1 MSKIFVGG
9 EWRDLEPQLTNDV
22 NQLKTSVADK
32 LDASSI
38 LRMVP
43 TANSVQQV
51 LAFQYTLGNES
62 WSLVA
67 TGYISHAS
75 LDVTNASHIRVC
87 MYRTSTYP
95 KCYGNHVFA
104 IDASFLGYIFTL
116 KNTSGATVCKL
127 SKKHST
133 SHLVDEI
140 GTGYPVTY
148 IFDDY
153 VPIPKQLDV
162 ATMDTMS
169 VVYPLSTGMNPEF
182 SLSKMKFVYPNYN
195 ASTWEDQAE
204 LDAMAITFTP
214 YRLSVSD
221 DGYTD
226 STPIPTD

>member
-32 LDASSI
+32 LDTSSV

-43 TANSVQQV
+43 TANSVQRD
-51 LAFQYTLGNES
+51 LTFQYTLSNET
-62 WSLVA
+62 WSLVGVSEGD
-67 TGYISHAS
+67 TS

-95 KCYGNHVFA
+95 KCHGNHAFA
-104 IDASFLGYIFTL
+104 IDASFLGYIFAL
-116 KNTSGATVCKL
+116 KNTSGATVCKI
-127 SKKHST
+127 SKKHPT
-133 SHLVDEI
+133 SHLLDEI
-140 GTGYPVTY
+140 GPGNPVTY

-153 VPIPKQLDV
+153 IPIPKQLDV
-162 ATMDTMS
+162 ATANSLTAA
-169 VVYPLSTGMNPEF
+169 YPLSTGMSPEF
-182 SLSKMKFVYPNYN
+182 LLSKMKFVYPDYD
-195 ASTWEDQAE
+195 ASTWEDQAM
-204 LDAMAITFTP
+204 LSAIAITYTP

-226 STPIPTD
+226 STPIPTN